1 MSVLYRRYVKR
12 LLDIVLS
19 FMGLVVLLPLMAV
32 IAICIRLTSD
42 GPALFLQERIG
53 LHGKPFRMIKFR
65 SMVVGAEHMGAGYGM
80 EKDDPRITRIGKWL
94 RTTSLDELPQLW
106 NILVGAMSIVGPRP
120 GLPYQVASYTQGQA
134 RRLSVRPGVTGWAQ
148 IHGRNEIPWS
158 KRIQLDLWYVDNLSL
173 AVDLSIVFGTVLV
186 ILSRSGFRQDQLA
199 SEVEDFSP
207 KRVIE
212 EDDGRRLWPEHRQ

>member
-1 MSVLYRRYVKR
+1 VSVLYRRYVKR